1 MGDELLTFFSKPAGA
16 FLMTKTI
23 KLNLKLDYRIRL
35 YVDFLINELKAG
47 RDATGRSLAAFLQP
61 L

>member
-1 MGDELLTFFSKPAGA
+1 
-16 FLMTKTI
+16 MTKTI
-23 KLNLKLDYRIRL
+23 KLNLKLDYRIRP